1 MTSRH
6 PANRGKV
13 MLAAWVDAPLRDHVR
28 TAAKERGIPISRFI
42 EEAVRTAL
50 TKHAFDLIPFG

>member
-1 MTSRH
+1 
-6 PANRGKV
+6 